1 MILNGLI
8 MSMNLISCFNCEQAK
23 ILQNKLS
30 RSDHIS
36 IGCNQAFKCSEF
48 TLKSIVYKKCRIK
61 MDDIILRL
69 VEGDSVNGDKI
80 LRNLKCEL
88 YMCYLYA
95 YGQIKKN
102 GNLTYAEICPTQ
114 MGVDQNSAWSTT
126 LQVTFPMDRFSIR
139 AKFRLGE
146 FSVRSI
152 FRGAIFK
159 WANFRVARSKF
170 R

>member
-1 MILNGLI
+1 MILNGLT
-8 MSMNLISCFNCEQAK
+8 MSMNFISCFNCEQAK

-69 VEGDSVNGDKI
+69 IEGDSVNGDKI

-95 YGQIKKN
+95 YGQIKKKWKFDLC
-102 GNLTYAEICPTQ
+102 GNLPYANGC
-114 MGVDQNSAWSTT
+114 G
-126 LQVTFPMDRFSIR
+126 
-139 AKFRLGE
+139 
-146 FSVRSI
+146 
-152 FRGAIFK
+152 
-159 WANFRVARSKF
+159 SKF
-170 R
+170 RVVNYTLGHFSNGSIFHSG